1 MPTRAKPAPPPAP
14 APAPST
20 ASAKPWEH
28 AKGGEGSAQDP
39 IAMRF
44 VESLSYDTRLY
55 DADIRG
61 SLAHA
66 QMLEQV
72 GLITRSDLDAIRRGL
87 TEIKS
92 EIESAN
98 VTGWS
103 GWKVELEDVH
113 MCIEAALIAKVG
125 DPGRKLHTGRS
136 RNDQVALDLRLWLRD
151 ASAYASAAVQRVQSA
166 MIALAARD
174 GDIIL
179 PGYTHMQRAQ
189 PITVGAELNAW
200 CAMLARDAALLA
212 AGAVNAADCPL
223 GSGALAGSSLSIDR
237 DATAAALGFSNPS
250 ASSIDSTASRDEALD
265 FLYALARTAM
275 HLSRWAEQWILYCTT
290 EFGFLKLDGRY
301 TTGSSMMPQKRN
313 PDMLE
318 LIRGRCGGVY
328 GHLNSLLTICKG
340 LPIGYNRDLQEDK
353 RHVFAAFDT
362 VVDCLEM
369 AARIAE
375 TAGFDQDRI
384 FTAGGGLERGYLDAT
399 ALADH
404 LVTAGVPFRTAHQVV
419 GALVHL
425 CDSTGRTSLR
435 ELTVAE
441 LTSAV
446 RERGFEN
453 ATFDAAG
460 IIAKLGSENVVRA
473 YRTHGH
479 AGTGP
484 RGYRQFLLGSA
495 ETPSA
500 PPPAAPRS
508 APAAAKPARKPA
520 PSPAVTPAPTMPM
533 IPAAGSPV
541 RPQMP
546 MLRTER
552 PAAAMPTLEADKP
565 ASLFGPGSAEEDS
578 GATVSNFSQQLIEAY
593 VQVGR
598 TLDDLP
604 YTEEFLNICH
614 LAGAHEAGL
623 GEHVV
628 FRRLQNIRKAGKLPP
643 IGRAPSKPPRISE
656 AEEQWIR
663 QAVEESVGSLG
674 QRDQLPFTP
683 RFDTI
688 LQRFNQASGRSL
700 DPHDLWRV
708 IAKIAK

>member
-1 MPTRAKPAPPPAP
+1 MRAKPNPSAPSA
-14 APAPST
+14 APAPSSNGGQ
-20 ASAKPWEH
+20 SAKPWEH

-39 IAMRF
+39 VAMRF

-55 DADIRG
+55 EADIRG

-66 QMLEQV
+66 QMLMQV
-72 GLITRSDLDAIRRGL
+72 GLITTSDRDAIARGL
-87 TEIKS
+87 AEIKA
-92 EIESAN
+92 EIEAAN

-151 ASAYASAAVQRVQSA
+151 ASAYAAGAVERVRSA
-166 MIALAARD
+166 MAALAARQ
-174 GDIIL
+174 GDVII

-189 PITVGAELNAW
+189 PITAGAELNAW
-200 CAMLARDAALLA
+200 CAMLHRDAGLLSACA
-212 AGAVNAADCPL
+212 ANTADCPL
-223 GSGALAGSSLSIDR
+223 GSGALAGSSLSLDR
-237 DATAAALGFSNPS
+237 DATAAALGFTGPS
-250 ASSIDSTASRDEALD
+250 PSSIDSTASRDEALD

-275 HLSRWAEQWILYCTT
+275 HLSRWAEQWIIYCTT
-290 EFGFLKLDGRY
+290 EFGFLKLDGRF

-340 LPIGYNRDLQEDK
+340 LPLGYNRDLQEDK

-362 VVDCLEM
+362 VIDCLEM

-375 TAGFDQDRI
+375 TASFDQDRI
-384 FTAGGGLERGYLDAT
+384 QIAGGGLERGFLDAT
-399 ALADH
+399 VLAEL

-425 CDSTGRTSLR
+425 CDTTGRTSLR
-435 ELTVAE
+435 DLTVTE

-446 RERGFEN
+446 RERGFDR

-460 IIAKLGSENVVRA
+460 IVAGLGSENVVRA

-484 RGYRQFLLGSA
+484 RGYREILLGSTEPQA
-495 ETPSA
+495 APKPGKRPAA
-500 PPPAAPRS
+500 PPPQPAVKPSTSPPAS
-508 APAAAKPARKPA
+508 IAPAAPPPITA
-520 PSPAVTPAPTMPM
+520 
-533 IPAAGSPV
+533 

-546 MLRTER
+546 MLRSDR
-552 PAAAMPTLEADKP
+552 PAPVPSPETPTP
-565 ASLFGPGSAEEDS
+565 ASLFGAEEEA
-578 GATVSNFSQQLIEAY
+578 GATVSQFNQRLIESY
-593 VQVGR
+593 VEVGR

-604 YTEEFLNICH
+604 YTEEFLKVCH
-614 LAGAHEAGL
+614 LAGAGDAGMS
-623 GEHVV
+623 EQAI

-656 AEEQWIR
+656 AEEQWLR
-663 QAVEESVGSLG
+663 QAVEEAVGSLG

-683 RFDTI
+683 KFDAL
-688 LQRFNQASGRSL
+688 LQRFNQASGRAL